1 MMAQRVT
8 TALVTDHS
16 RALVVMVPT
25 GLMFSVAVI
34 LVALRLYVRVK
45 VVRKLGTDDM
55 FIVLGMVGADVL
67 H

>member
-8 TALVTDHS
+8 IALVADHS
-16 RALVVMVPT
+16 RALVVTVPT

-45 VVRKLGTDDM
+45 VVRKLGTDDL

-67 H
+67 R

>member
-45 VVRKLGTDDM
+45 VVRKLGTDDL

-67 H
+67 R